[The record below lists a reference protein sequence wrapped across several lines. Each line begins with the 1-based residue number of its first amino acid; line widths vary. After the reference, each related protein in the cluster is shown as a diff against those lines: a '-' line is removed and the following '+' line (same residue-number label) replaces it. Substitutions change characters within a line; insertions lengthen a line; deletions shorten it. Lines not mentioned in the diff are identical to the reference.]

1 MAEDSCSLIV
11 HGVHGVDRM
20 RSDRYGLP
28 LHLVFRGFVYP
39 FALRIEGEGSVSFAI
54 T

>member
-28 LHLVFRGFVYP
+28 LVFSGFVYP
-39 FALRIEGEGSVSFAI
+39 FPLRIEGEGSVSFAI